1 MPGLLRGLART
12 ALVAGTATAVFNR
25 VSRRQAGRWA
35 QRDQQ
40 EYPDNQPDRVAMG
53 GELPNFNSAVV
64 GQ

>member
-40 EYPDNQPDRVAMG
+40 EYPDNQPDRWSHRSRG
-53 GELPNFNSAVV
+53 PRPWRTGWPS
-64 GQ
+64 